1 MGPFSNPVPRLTT
14 RSTEGE
20 AVDLRLAEHS
30 LHLSVDHD
38 NLTVPSH
45 DDDGTGCGV
54 EDGLVQFLRST
65 ALGDFALELS
75 VCIELELVE
84 RIAALGSRCRQP
96 LPRLEAGA

>member
-1 MGPFSNPVPRLTT
+1 MDAFSNPVSRLTT
-14 RSTEGE
+14 QSTEGE

-30 LHLSVDHD
+30 LHLSVDHN
-38 NLTVPSH
+38 NLTVPNH

-96 LPRLEAGA
+96 LPRMDASA